1 MMSGVQV
8 HLDSPLPE
16 MRLLGMIVA
25 EALTEKVDV
34 SKQKLQ
40 FEVRHMSN
48 AKDIHEIFEPQRA
61 SILKRFSIISTK
73 KTE

>member
-16 MRLLGMIVA
+16 IRLLGMIVA

-34 SKQKLQ
+34 AQQKLQ
-40 FEVRHMSN
+40 FEVRHMLN
-48 AKDIHEIFEPQRA
+48 AKDIHEIFELQWA
-61 SILKRFSIISTK
+61 SILNRFCIICTK
-73 KTE
+73 N